1 MFEKSLIYFAITLRV
16 VLLLDLLVLFYKM
29 IMILRL

>member
-1 MFEKSLIYFAITLRV
+1 MFEKSLIYSAITLRV
-16 VLLLDLLVLFYKM
+16 VLLLDLFVLFYKM

>member
-29 IMILRL
+29 IIILRL